1 MSKLPDITE
10 YTKPLTQELL
20 SSAQNMAEQMNLSSL
35 DGILS
40 MGNNALSNVGEV
52 SSELVSVALE
62 TDLDSA
68 LDEITKVAKHVT
80 KFSRMLRHGKALS
93 KPNSKE
99 RIGDAYDILKIELA
113 RVSANLDT
121 NRRSL
126 IRSISLLED
135 INEQNL
141 HIFQTISVTLEA
153 CKYHISQCDL
163 QKMDPNLMH
172 RLEMKLSD
180 LETSKLVCQQTA
192 TQIFLLRDSAIAL
205 LDRINSINDNIF
217 PLWTTQVAL
226 ALEISTMTEGKAS
239 TASAYSAISEA
250 TRSLT
255 DEITTT
261 GKCIADTHKAIV
273 KLKA

>member
-40 MGNNALSNVGEV
+40 MGNNALSNVGDV

-153 CKYHISQCDL
+153 GKYHISQCDL
-163 QKMDPNLMH
+163 QEIDPNLMH

-226 ALEISTMTEGKAS
+226 ALGISTMTEGKAS

>member
-20 SSAQNMAEQMNLSSL
+20 SSAQNMAEQMDLSSL

-40 MGNNALSNVGEV
+40 IGNNALSNVGDV

-163 QKMDPNLMH
+163 QEMDPNLMH

-180 LETSKLVCQQTA
+180 LETSQLVCQQTA

-226 ALEISTMTEGKAS
+226 ALGISTMTEGKAS

-273 KLKA
+273 ILKA

>member
-40 MGNNALSNVGEV
+40 IGNNALSNVGEV

-99 RIGDAYDILKIELA
+99 RIGDAYDMLKIELA

-153 CKYHISQCDL
+153 GKYHISQCDL
-163 QKMDPNLMH
+163 QEMDPNLMH

-226 ALEISTMTEGKAS
+226 ALGISTMTEGKAS

>member
-1 MSKLPDITE
+1 MSKLLDITE

-20 SSAQNMAEQMNLSSL
+20 SSAQNMAEQMDLSSL

-40 MGNNALSNVGEV
+40 MGNNALSNVGDV

-68 LDEITKVAKHVT
+68 LDEITKVAKHIT
-80 KFSRMLRHGKALS
+80 KFNRMLRHGKALS

-153 CKYHISQCDL
+153 GKYHISQCDL
-163 QKMDPNLMH
+163 QEMDPNLMH
-172 RLEMKLSD
+172 RLEMKLSE

-226 ALEISTMTEGKAS
+226 ALGISTMTEGKSS

-261 GKCIADTHKAIV
+261 GKCIATAGKCF
-273 KLKA
+273 LT

>member
-40 MGNNALSNVGEV
+40 MGNNALSNVGNV

-153 CKYHISQCDL
+153 GKYHISQCDL
-163 QKMDPNLMH
+163 QKMDSNLMH

-226 ALEISTMTEGKAS
+226 ALGISTMTEGKAS

-261 GKCIADTHKAIV
+261 GKCIADTHNAIV

>member
-20 SSAQNMAEQMNLSSL
+20 SSAQNMAEQMDLSSL
-35 DGILS
+35 DGILF

-153 CKYHISQCDL
+153 GKYHISQCDL
-163 QKMDPNLMH
+163 QEMDPNLMH

-226 ALEISTMTEGKAS
+226 ALGISTMTEGKAS